1 MRQIN
6 RDVLITALSSI
17 CDNFEESA
25 DQLNTL
31 DAQLGDG
38 DLGSTLSAI
47 AITLKPNLA
56 SFPEDLSAC
65 FREIVNVIA
74 ATSGS
79 SFSTITIF
87 GLLKAADKINGKDT
101 IAVSDIAAIINSAV
115 SEMSRR
121 GGANLGDKTVLD
133 GLNKISSLLS
143 SHLDA
148 IPAAEIAKEAIKL
161 ALVEFK
167 DKPSKIGRA
176 RLASERSVG
185 IDDPGMYALHLLVES
200 L

>member
-6 RDVLITALSSI
+6 RNVLITALSSI
-17 CDNFEESA
+17 CENFEESA
-25 DQLNTL
+25 TQLNAL

-47 AITLKPNLA
+47 AITLKPTLK
-56 SFPEDLSAC
+56 SFPDDLSTC
-65 FREIVNVIA
+65 LREIVNVIA

-79 SFSTITIF
+79 SFSTVSMF
-87 GLLKAADKINGKDT
+87 GLLKAADEINGKDAIT
-101 IAVSDIAAIINSAV
+101 VSDIPTIIDSAII
-115 SEMSRR
+115 EMSRR

-143 SHLDA
+143 SQLDA
-148 IPAAEIAKEAIKL
+148 RPATEIAKEAVKL
-161 ALVEFK
+161 ALLEFK
-167 DKPSKIGRA
+167 NKPSKIGRA